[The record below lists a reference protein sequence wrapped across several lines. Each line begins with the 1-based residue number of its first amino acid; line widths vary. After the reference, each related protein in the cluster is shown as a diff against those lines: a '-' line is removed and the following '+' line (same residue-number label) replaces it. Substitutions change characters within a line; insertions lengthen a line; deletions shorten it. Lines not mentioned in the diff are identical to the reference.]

1 VPAPSRSFL
10 PFKTLIF
17 PITAFLGL
25 FSWVAT
31 RTTASDDGGHPDVE
45 HNAGNDAQHGRKHG
59 RLSNGLPRNVQRKF
73 TVGRKYY
80 PLVAGESELNLPL
93 AILRRLSE
101 WIALLE
107 TRGSTGGVFGT
118 FGFRENN
125 VTDGL
130 DAGATIGGMMGCL
143 ASFEDQLS
151 GLERILTTPLP
162 L

>member
-1 VPAPSRSFL
+1 VPAPSRSLF
-10 PFKTLIF
+10 PFKSLIF

-31 RTTASDDGGHPDVE
+31 RTTASADVGHPDVE
-45 HNAGNDAQHGRKHG
+45 HDAGDDANHGRKNG
-59 RLSNGLPRNVQRKF
+59 KLSHGLPRNVQRKF

-107 TRGSTGGVFGT
+107 TRGSTGGVFSE
-118 FGFRENN
+118 FAFRDKCIA
-125 VTDGL
+125 DGL

-143 ASFEDQLS
+143 SSFEDQLS